1 MSLKQEQDS
10 KLALIPKSE
19 RYIEYMLEIMIKLPR
34 IEKFSIGTEYKQSMY
49 QMLSEIMILN
59 KIKNKSNQEAMKIL
73 DILNRIDSK
82 LNTQRIYLRIREN
95 IRRTYKILCQKQLEI
110 YILNI

>member
-82 LNTQRIYLRIREN
+82 LNIQRIY
-95 IRRTYKILCQKQLEI
+95 
-110 YILNI
+110 